1 MSTTKQTS
9 KPPRRIAG
17 HKTSSKT
24 VLAKNTPSESR
35 QTYKYFD
42 IIMASFVGFLLISN
56 IAAVKLISFSFGSI
70 GHIVTDGGAILFPL
84 TYIFSDVLTEVY
96 GFSYARRA
104 IWMGFV
110 MQFMAVMVFLLVGI
124 APSALEW
131 AANQSSY
138 QAILGFVP
146 RIVGASLVAYLF
158 GEFMNSIVLAK
169 LKLKTGG
176 KKLGLRLIGSTII
189 GEAFD
194 TVIFCLI
201 AFGGILHGSE
211 MLNYILVGWIFKVG
225 VEIVLL
231 PVTYRV
237 INFLKTSEQVDSYDT
252 KTSFSPLSLHI
263 KSTENRFTS

>member
-1 MSTTKQTS
+1 MRITKKTS
-9 KPPRRIAG
+9 K
-17 HKTSSKT
+17 SSKHVARQET
-24 VLAKNTPSESR
+24 FHKADLAGNIGNDNR

-56 IAAVKLISFSFGSI
+56 IAAVKLISFNFGSI

-84 TYIFSDVLTEVY
+84 TYIFSDILTEVY

-104 IWMGFV
+104 IWMGFA

-124 APSALEW
+124 APSASEW
-131 AANQSSY
+131 VANQSSY

-169 LKLKTGG
+169 LKLKTEG

-189 GEAFD
+189 GEA
-194 TVIFCLI
+194 
-201 AFGGILHGSE
+201 
-211 MLNYILVGWIFKVG
+211 Y
-225 VEIVLL
+225 
-231 PVTYRV
+231 
-237 INFLKTSEQVDSYDT
+237 
-252 KTSFSPLSLHI
+252 
-263 KSTENRFTS
+263 